1 MLFVISGIHREFFWP
16 ERLPRCLVLGSA
28 ALTGKQVECQ
38 PSPSAWAA
46 PGGPHCH
53 HLCPAPSFPRA
64 GPRGL
69 FSVEPV
75 GGDETL
81 SKSDWYSLAEGRA
94 LIGFWKCR
102 FFFLHRVS
110 SISEHAKVLS
120 GSESPKESRTLP
132 ESRHLPPSLWAQQR
146 GWEPGPEKTLVSWRV
161 FFFSLLF
168 PLILRAFPCH
178 FPFIFCFYPLFS
190 PISKIASEIVAF
202 HITKF
207 LISFCGK
214 WD

>member
-81 SKSDWYSLAEGRA
+81 SKSDRYSLAEGRA

-102 FFFLHRVS
+102 FFFFCTEWAAFLNMLRYWVVRNHLRSRGPFQRVGTCHLLCELS
-110 SISEHAKVLS
+110 SGAGNLV
-120 GSESPKESRTLP
+120 
-132 ESRHLPPSLWAQQR
+132 QR
-146 GWEPGPEKTLVSWRV
+146 RL
-161 FFFSLLF
+161 
-168 PLILRAFPCH
+168 
-178 FPFIFCFYPLFS
+178 
-190 PISKIASEIVAF
+190 
-202 HITKF
+202 
-207 LISFCGK
+207 
-214 WD
+214 